1 MQMIDTSHIPR
12 DIQLTHHQQ
21 AEHIRDDGQQ
31 NRYITLLTFTQL
43 LTGKSIDFTKQENGN
58 SRCQY
63 GEAVND
69 SQHYQL
75 ILYRHDTKIRKQE

>member
-1 MQMIDTSHIPR
+1 MQEA
-12 DIQLTHHQQ
+12 IQPKYYQH
-21 AEHIRDDGQQ
+21 AELIRYDGQQ
-31 NRYITLLTFTQL
+31 IRYITLLTFTQL
-43 LTGKSIDFTKQENGN
+43 LTGKPIDFTKQENCN